1 MSYSASFKKKG
12 REKATILKIKNFLH
26 NFSSAGKKRLASEVH
41 WITAM
46 LSVIPNG
53 KPYHRF
59 LEKGEAIALKMT
71 VAN

>member
-46 LSVIPNG
+46 LSVIPVG
-53 KPYHRF
+53 KPNHRF
-59 LEKGEAIALKMT
+59 LEKGEAIASKTT

>member
-1 MSYSASFKKKG
+1 MPVSRRKEERK
-12 REKATILKIKNFLH
+12 LP
-26 NFSSAGKKRLASEVH
+26 AGKKRLASEVH